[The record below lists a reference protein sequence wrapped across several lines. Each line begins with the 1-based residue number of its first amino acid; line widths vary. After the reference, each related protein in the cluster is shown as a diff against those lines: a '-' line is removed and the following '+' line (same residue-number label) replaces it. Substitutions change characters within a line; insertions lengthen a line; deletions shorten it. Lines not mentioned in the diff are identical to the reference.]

1 MEECKGTLGQWSHW
15 SGCSATCGSGKHRRT
30 RKCIGPGHCRG
41 LGSLTEIKDCT
52 NLPSCQGK
60 FGKWSPWS
68 PCSATCGEATR
79 QRRRECNGP
88 GDCLGHLEEE
98 EDCLYLPSCKGTLGQ
113 WTDWS
118 RCSVTCGKGFQRRT
132 RKCNGP
138 GDCEGLGILEEKA
151 TCPDLPKCQGK
162 NPQKV
167 IICTY
172 TTHNI
177 GTYGEWTDWSQ
188 CSSSCYDEGD
198 PNSNIPKVEPK
209 RGRTRKCLGGQYFT
223 CDNLGDRIEVVDCE
237 DCKHCR
243 FNGGSAE
250 YDSGDYKCHF

>member
-1 MEECKGTLGQWSHW
+1 MVLEIVKVWEFWKKRPLV
-15 SGCSATCGSGKHRRT
+15 RT
-30 RKCIGPGHCRG
+30 YQNVKV
-41 LGSLTEIKDCT
+41 K
-52 NLPSCQGK
+52 N
-60 FGKWSPWS
+60 SP
-68 PCSATCGEATR
+68 
-79 QRRRECNGP
+79 
-88 GDCLGHLEEE
+88 
-98 EDCLYLPSCKGTLGQ
+98 
-113 WTDWS
+113 
-118 RCSVTCGKGFQRRT
+118 
-132 RKCNGP
+132 
-138 GDCEGLGILEEKA
+138 
-151 TCPDLPKCQGK
+151 
-162 NPQKV
+162 KV